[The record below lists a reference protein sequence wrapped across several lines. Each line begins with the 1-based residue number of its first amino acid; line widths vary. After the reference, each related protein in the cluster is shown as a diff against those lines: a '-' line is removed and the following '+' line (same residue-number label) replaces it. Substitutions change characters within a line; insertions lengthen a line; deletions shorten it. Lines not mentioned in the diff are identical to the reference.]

1 MSSASG
7 SAQPNI
13 SGSQIERTEIILPS
27 VDLIEEF
34 GSIVNSL
41 FEKIL
46 ENYSFNQSL
55 TQTRDT
61 LLPKLMSGKIELK
74 NAKV

>member
-13 SGSQIERTEIILPS
+13 SGSQIEQTEIILPS
-27 VDLIEEF
+27 INLIEEF

-46 ENYSFNQSL
+46 ENYSFNQTL

-61 LLPKLMSGKIELK
+61 LLPKLMSGKLEL
-74 NAKV
+74 V